1 MGLTDE
7 RKRALAEYCRVDD
20 DDPLLDGFFAAAAGY
35 METAGVREPESGSPR
50 AAQYELCI
58 HYLVLDMYDQR
69 DVSFAGTVVADNPAF
84 RRLVNQLKLSEPV
97 SESDTG
103 TGEAE

>member
-7 RKRALAEYCRVDD
+7 RRRALAEYCRVDD

-35 METAGVREPESGSPR
+35 METAGVREPESGSSR

-69 DVSFAGTVVADNPAF
+69 DVSFAGTVVTDNPAF